1 MVSTFNVNDADNAN
15 NDGGVDDVNDVN
27 DEEDADETCAEHVGG
42 DADTARAHCWCTNR
56 VGDYWNL
63 KHNF

>member
-1 MVSTFNVNDADNAN
+1 MMTVSTFNVNDAGNAN

-42 DADTARAHCWCTNR
+42 DADTARAHC
-56 VGDYWNL
+56 
-63 KHNF
+63 